1 MMRHAMT
8 GDDPQAVRCSA
19 DHVHSG
25 PRFFVGRV
33 YILDITPAR
42 RSKVTE
48 KLRIMPLGGLG
59 EVGKNMTIIEY
70 GRNIIVIDAGMMF
83 PESDM
88 LGVDYIIPDWGYLR
102 DKKDLVR
109 AILITHGHLDHI
121 GALTHFL
128 KEFSAPVYATRL
140 TRGLIEVNLRR
151 ERMLEQTILHTYA
164 AGDVIDIGPF
174 TVEPYHVC
182 HSIPDSVGLGIT
194 SPAGLVV
201 HSGDFKFDHTP
212 VDGWPTDQAKL
223 AEFSSRGVL
232 ALLSDSTNAD
242 RPGSTPSEA
251 VLDDAFD
258 QIMREA
264 PGRLIIAT
272 FASLISRVQQ
282 VVNVAQRHNRKIAI
296 AGRSMVENT
305 EMAREL
311 GYLHIPDEILVGLNG
326 VDKLPPR
333 QVAILATGSQGEPM
347 GVLNRLATN
356 GHHSLRIQDGDT
368 VLLSSH
374 TIPGNEETTYGVIN
388 RLFQRGADVYY
399 GDQAQA
405 HVSGHASQ
413 EELKLLINILRPRFL
428 VPIHGELRHL
438 VGHAKLA
445 HELGIAKRDIAV
457 VENGYPLTFDGER
470 MRIGKRVPGGYV
482 FVDGSLVGEVGPLV
496 MRQRDGLAESGF
508 VTAVAPYDRHAG
520 KTVGQPRIITRGFV
534 YAPDAEDLLAQA
546 GDLVRSTASVK
557 RGTAS
562 DKVEERVERALSDF
576 FYQETR
582 RRPVVTVAMMEV

>member
-1 MMRHAMT
+1 MT
-8 GDDPQAVRCSA
+8 A
-19 DHVHSG
+19 
-25 PRFFVGRV
+25 
-33 YILDITPAR
+33 
-42 RSKVTE
+42 

-59 EVGKNMTIIEY
+59 EVGKNMTIVEY

-88 LGVDYIIPDWGYLR
+88 LGVDYIIPDWDYLR
-102 DKKDLVR
+102 DKKDSVR

-128 KEFSAPVYATRL
+128 QEFEVPVYATRL
-140 TRGLIEVNLRR
+140 TRGLIEVRLKR
-151 ERMLEQTILHTYA
+151 ERMLEQTALHTYA
-164 AGDVIDIGPF
+164 AGEAITIGPF
-174 TVEPYHVC
+174 TIEPYHVC

-194 SPAGLVV
+194 TPAGLIV
-201 HSGDFKFDHTP
+201 HSGDFKFDDTP
-212 VDGWPTDQAKL
+212 VDGWPTDRAKL
-223 AEFSSRGVL
+223 AEFSRRGVL
-232 ALLSDSTNAD
+232 VLLSDSTNAD

-251 VLDDAFD
+251 VLDDAFH
-258 QIMREA
+258 QIMCEA

-272 FASLISRVQQ
+272 FSSLISRVQQ

-296 AGRSMVENT
+296 AGRSMVENSR
-305 EMAREL
+305 MAREL
-311 GYLHIPDEILVGLNG
+311 GYLHIPADILVDL
-326 VDKLPPR
+326 DKVKRLPPQ
-333 QVAILATGSQGEPM
+333 QVVIMATGSQGEPM
-347 GVLNRLATN
+347 AVLNRLATN
-356 GHHSLRIQDGDT
+356 SHRLLSIQEGDT

-388 RLFQRGADVYY
+388 RLFKRGADVYY

-413 EELKLLINILRPRFL
+413 EELKMLINLLRPRFL

-438 VGHAKLA
+438 VQHAKLA

-457 VENGYPLTFDGER
+457 VENGYPLTFDGES
-470 MRIGKRVPGGYV
+470 MRIGKRVPGDYV

-496 MRQRDGLAESGF
+496 MRQRDGLAQSGF

-534 YAPDAEDLLAQA
+534 YAPNAEELLAQA
-546 GDLVRSTASVK
+546 GDLVRATASVEQ
-557 RGTAS
+557 GTAPG
-562 DKVEERVERALSDF
+562 KVEAKIEQALSSF
-576 FYQETR
+576 FYRETR
-582 RRPVVTVAMMEV
+582 RRPVVTVALIEV